1 MSDSHLSRRLW
12 HARTHPLFPRRHAA
26 AARFPSL
33 TRFFP
38 NFSINM
44 LILGRRQISSSV
56 QLWIRFATRTYHTG
70 KHEQRRESLTNVFI
84 FRISTLQVPDA
95 EKASM
100 PQTLYQAQR
109 DFDMKQIGQ
118 QSKKLVVRKTWPR
131 PEWLCIKRGQK
142 KNLCR
147 SGCNQP

>member
-1 MSDSHLSRRLW
+1 
-12 HARTHPLFPRRHAA
+12 
-26 AARFPSL
+26 
-33 TRFFP
+33 
-38 NFSINM
+38 
-44 LILGRRQISSSV
+44 
-56 QLWIRFATRTYHTG
+56 
-70 KHEQRRESLTNVFI
+70 VFI

-131 PEWLCIKRGQK
+131 PE
-142 KNLCR
+142 
-147 SGCNQP
+147 